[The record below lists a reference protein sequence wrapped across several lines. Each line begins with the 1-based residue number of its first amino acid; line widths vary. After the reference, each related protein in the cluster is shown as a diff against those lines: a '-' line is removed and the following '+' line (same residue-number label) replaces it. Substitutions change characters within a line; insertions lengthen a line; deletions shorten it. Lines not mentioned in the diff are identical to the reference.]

1 MAAAHVLEK
10 LGFLR
15 EGALREDCVVDG
27 EVSDSWVYGL
37 IRREWR
43 PSSEPVPVR

>member
-1 MAAAHVLEK
+1 VN
-10 LGFLR
+10 
-15 EGALREDCVVDG
+15 G

-43 PSSEPVPVR
+43 PSPGPVPAR